1 MRMVETF
8 KMRYHSLMIKKLLSE
23 VIIDKILINLL
34 LFSCFIITLFT
45 FIPVKLIGKNYLLI
59 FSAISVLSSFSV
71 AIGFLVFWL

>member
-1 MRMVETF
+1 
-8 KMRYHSLMIKKLLSE
+8 MIKKLLSE